1 MSDSVDLP
9 LPQDEA
15 LVLSELL
22 ARFEQTGKLTLTHD
36 AEFLVLS
43 RLSALLDSLL
53 TESFDPNY
61 ASLVKQAQDRLAV
74 GVEGLALGV
83 TGDGA

>member
-1 MSDSVDLP
+1 MSDNVDLP
-9 LPQDEA
+9 LSQDEA

-22 ARFEQTGKLTLTHD
+22 ARFEQTGKLTLTHN

-43 RLSALLDSLL
+43 RLSALLDKALVDP
-53 TESFDPNY
+53 FDPNY
-61 ASLVKQAQDRLAV
+61 SSLVSQAQERLAA
-74 GVEGLALGV
+74 GFEGSAPGV

>member
-9 LPQDEA
+9 LSQDEA

-22 ARFEQTGKLTLTHD
+22 ARFEQTGKLTLTHN

-43 RLSALLDSLL
+43 RLSALLDRALV
-53 TESFDPNY
+53 EPFDPNY
-61 ASLVKQAQDRLAV
+61 AALVSHARDRLAAGFEGSAP
-74 GVEGLALGV
+74 GVI
-83 TGDGA
+83 GDGA